1 MSREASKKA
10 AKELL
15 ALCEAEGV
23 KMPTNPINAMVEAGT
38 MLNSTREDGEFQL
51 QKALAELITK
61 FGQKEG
67 AAPAASKKRKASD
80 VKKETKSD
88 ATVVIDEDDDADAR
102 DKKSTTTTTTKK
114 RKAATATKK
123 PVKKKAVELSD
134 EEEDDDEPKAKK
146 ARGKPAAAHSA
157 NQALAD
163 AFAELSGFEF
173 KRGEK
178 FKGGTWSKV
187 AKAVRDAESAITS
200 GKLATKLKG
209 IGKSSAAKIDE
220 FLETGTMV
228 TLEEYR
234 AGNM

>member
-1 MSREASKKA
+1 MQ
-10 AKELL
+10 
-15 ALCEAEGV
+15 
-23 KMPTNPINAMVEAGT
+23 
-38 MLNSTREDGEFQL
+38 GEFQL
-51 QKALAELITK
+51 QKALAVRLWLALTCILVRGALRITDHLLALTCRHGCLFLQELITK
-61 FGQKEG
+61 FGRKEG
-67 AAPAASKKRKASD
+67 SAAPAASKKRKASD
-80 VKKETKSD
+80 VKKETKTN
-88 ATVVIDEDDDADAR
+88 ATVVIDDDDDDDADGG
-102 DKKSTTTTTTKK
+102 DKKSTTKK
-114 RKAATATKK
+114 KAAPKK

-134 EEEDDDEPKAKK
+134 DEEEDEGEPKAKK
-146 ARGKPAAAHSA
+146 ARSKPTASHSA

-187 AKAVRDAESAITS
+187 AKAVREAESAITS

-220 FLETGTMV
+220 FLETGTMA